1 MESRNI
7 HALWASSSQADLPS
21 GSLVRLRRSEWA
33 VGARRRLLLLSCTRV
48 LSALESSTEVCCGGG
63 GEEEGKDE
71 APET

>member
-7 HALWASSSQADLPS
+7 HALSGSSSQADLPS
-21 GSLVRLRRSEWA
+21 GSLVRLRRSERA

-48 LSALESSTEVCCGGG
+48 LRALESSTEVCCRSG